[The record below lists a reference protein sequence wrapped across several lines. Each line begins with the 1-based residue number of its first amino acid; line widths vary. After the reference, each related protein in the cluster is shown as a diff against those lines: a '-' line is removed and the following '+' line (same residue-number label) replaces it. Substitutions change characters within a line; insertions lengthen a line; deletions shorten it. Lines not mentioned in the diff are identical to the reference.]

1 MSKLPLLL
9 LPGTLCDATLFEHQ
23 VANLLDVALPRVVDV
38 HLQDNLPD
46 VARYVLSQVE
56 GEFAVA
62 GLSYGG
68 IVAFE
73 LWRQAPERIAK
84 MALLNTNPREVSP
97 RTRESQ
103 QRFIG
108 MAHLGGFR
116 EVTTDYLKDV
126 MLHPEHQKDTVL
138 RTKVLKMAEAI
149 GIQGFVNE
157 VKAQLS
163 RPDSFANL
171 AGINCPTLV
180 LAGREDTLVPLFY
193 HEAMAGK
200 LPDNR
205 FVIVE
210 HCGHLSTMEQAEI
223 VTQALREW
231 LTGTGIWKKKS

>member
-1 MSKLPLLL
+1 MSKIPLLL

-23 VANLLDVALPRVVDV
+23 VKHLSDVADPRVVDV

-46 VARYVLSQVE
+46 VADYVLSQVE

-73 LWRQAPERIAK
+73 LWRQAPGRIAK
-84 MALLNTNPREVSP
+84 MALLNTNPYQASATT
-97 RTRESQ
+97 RTSQ

-108 MAHLGGFR
+108 MAHLGEFR

-126 MLHPEHQKDTVL
+126 MLHPEHQKDSVL
-138 RTKVLKMAEAI
+138 REKVLKMAQTI

-157 VKAQLS
+157 VKAQLA
-163 RPDSFANL
+163 RPDSIDDL
-171 AGINCPTLV
+171 ARISCPTLI
-180 LAGREDTLVPLFY
+180 LTGREDTLVPLFA
-193 HEAMAGK
+193 HEAMAEK

-205 FVIVE
+205 FIIVE

-223 VTQALREW
+223 VTDALRDW
-231 LTGTGIWKKKS
+231 LTGEGIWQ

>member
-38 HLQDNLPD
+38 HLQDNLSE
-46 VARYVLSQVE
+46 VAGYVLQQVE
-56 GEFAVA
+56 GQFAVA

-84 MALLNTNPREVSP
+84 MALLNTNPYAASAQ
-97 RTRESQ
+97 TRESQ

-108 MAHLGGFR
+108 MAHLGEFR

-138 RTKVLKMAEAI
+138 REKVLKMAEII
-149 GIQGFVNE
+149 GIRGFVNE
-157 VKAQLS
+157 VKAQLA
-163 RPDSFANL
+163 RPDSFEDL
-171 AGINCPTLV
+171 AIINCPTLV
-180 LAGREDTLVPLFY
+180 LTGCEDTLVPLFS
-193 HEAMAGK
+193 HEAMAEK
-200 LPDNR
+200 LPDSR
-205 FVIVE
+205 LLIVE
-210 HCGHLSTMEQAEI
+210 QCGHLSTMEQPES

-231 LTGTGIWKKKS
+231 LMETGIWK